1 MNISGNLKEVWRD
14 IMRRLTRNIGTSPA
28 YNIDPKAKVEI
39 NRILICRPNHRLGN
53 QLLVTPLLQEVIE
66 IFPHAKIDL
75 FVKGKVAP
83 VLFKNYEQVTNIIQ
97 LPPRPFSNISKY
109 LQGWI
114 RIKKNN
120 YDLVINTVNHSSSG
134 RLAAQFTNAKYKCFG
149 DVNEAIRL
157 NHSDHEHVA
166 KHPVY
171 SFRDYL
177 TILGFPKNENQVPPL
192 NLKLSSLEIKAAKN
206 ILNDIVSDD
215 KKTISIFT
223 YATGAKCYSQV
234 WWEEFYG
241 RLKTEF
247 PGYNIIEVLPAENV
261 SQISFK
267 APTFYSRDVR
277 QIASLIANTSV
288 FIGAD
293 SGMMHLASASQA
305 PVVGLF
311 QVTDAK
317 TFGPYGN
324 RSVAID
330 TNTMTVD
337 ECISIVSQIL
347 NEDTLRQD
355 GVTLKNQI

>member
-1 MNISGNLKEVWRD
+1 
-14 IMRRLTRNIGTSPA
+14 MRRMTRNIGTSST
-28 YNIDPKAKVEI
+28 YNIDRNTKVEI

-75 FVKGKVAP
+75 FVKGRVGP

-97 LPPRPFSNISKY
+97 LPPRPFSDIFKY
-109 LQGWI
+109 LQGWMKI
-114 RIKKNN
+114 RRNN

-149 DVNEAIRL
+149 DVNEDIKL
-157 NHSDHEHVA
+157 KYSDHEHVA

-177 TILGFPKNENQVPPL
+177 SILGFPKNENQVPPL
-192 NLKLSSLEIKAAKN
+192 NLKLSSLEINEAKK
-206 ILNDIVSDD
+206 ILNNIVRDD

-223 YATGAKCYSQV
+223 YATGAKCYSPA
-234 WWEEFYG
+234 WWEEFYE

-247 PGYNIIEVLPAENV
+247 LDYNIVEVLPVENV

-267 APTFYSRDVR
+267 APTFYSKDVR
-277 QIASLIANTSV
+277 QIASFIANTSV

-311 QVTDAK
+311 KVTNAN

-324 RSVAID
+324 GSVAID
-330 TNTMTVD
+330 TNTMSID
-337 ECISIVSQIL
+337 ECISIVNQIL
-347 NEDTLRQD
+347 KEDAVKQD
-355 GVTLKNQI
+355 GVSLKNKI